1 MVLRTLDTFL
11 RKSLKIKIDLLR
23 RIYNADA
30 QRAQIFINYHHDHV
44 REWVEWIKKQ
54 SDEVQNRGF
63 AKLIEHLKG
72 HPRTW
77 NKITIDVLIAVSY
90 FRYPESI
97 QLLKNF
103 IITAHRMC
111 DNYPILAEAYISAIK
126 GLILNDENIARDI
139 IDQQIN
145 VDRNKKEVMSLISTA
160 VGLFTFE
167 VDITNIVVHV
177 IAYPELSFK
186 EREAIIISLGP
197 KSADQLEEIFLRS
210 VDKFIE
216 LDRKVE
222 SFSKDCLKVFSLV
235 LGKVVKLLNDAKFST
250 IEQLCTSNH
259 LNLSAFEIIGNTL
272 GENLISLDI
281 ENTYRFYA
289 FANSAEE
296 KKLVQKAL
304 AQRNALTYQELM
316 VTRAH
321 DLRET
326 FPFVRKPLFTEKS
339 VEKIRLPGDL
349 DEFRSIVSD
358 SLAPQ
363 IIQNENGDDVH
374 GGGILL
380 TGDAF
385 WEKLYIGR
393 SLAAEK
399 KWRFIFIDYQ
409 YFLEEKDNEFFDELK
424 TELLTSPHN
433 LIFIENIHFAK
444 EDKDQILFEKL
455 RSYAAEVNIYYIGSI
470 PKEISINDP
479 GVKED
484 LKTYLPRD
492 LFPAMRDVPYCTLE
506 KQGKIWERLLFG
518 LAENRAKETVADS
531 EVLISSYDI
540 YSIEFDVYIR
550 TYFHI
555 CLLIYGKLVSLEDM
569 QKIGVF

>member
-23 RIYNADA
+23 RIYNADS
-30 QRAQIFINYHHDHV
+30 QRAKVFINYHHDHV

-63 AKLIEHLKG
+63 AKLIEHLKE

-97 QLLKNF
+97 PLLKNF

-126 GLILNDENIARDI
+126 GLILNDQIVARDI

-145 VDRNKKEVMSLISTA
+145 VDRNKKEVMYLISTTI
-160 VGLFTFE
+160 GLFNFD
-167 VDITNIVVHV
+167 VDITNIAVHLIV
-177 IAYPELSFK
+177 YPELSFK
-186 EREAIIISLGP
+186 EREAIIANLGR

-222 SFSKDCLKVFSLV
+222 NFSKDCIRILALV
-235 LGKVVKLLNDAKFST
+235 LGKSVKSFNDAKFST
-250 IEQLCTSNH
+250 IEELCTSNH
-259 LNLSAFEIIGNTL
+259 LKLTAFEIIGNAL

-281 ENTYRFYA
+281 ENTYKFYA
-289 FANSAEE
+289 YANSAEE

-304 AQRNALTYQELM
+304 AQRNSLTYQELM
-316 VTRAH
+316 VTRAY

-326 FPFVRKPLFTEKS
+326 FPFTRKPLFTEKIT
-339 VEKIRLPGDL
+339 EKIRLPVDL
-349 DEFRSIVSD
+349 DEFRDIVID

-363 IIQNENGDDVH
+363 VIQNENGDDVH

-380 TGDAF
+380 AGDAF

-409 YFLEEKDNEFFDELK
+409 YFLEEEDNELFTELK
-424 TELLTSPHN
+424 NELLSSPHN

-444 EDKDQILFEKL
+444 DDKDQVLFEKL
-455 RSYAAEVNIYYIGSI
+455 RQYGAEVNIYYLGSI
-470 PKEISINDP
+470 PKEVSINDSAT
-479 GVKED
+479 KAD

-506 KQGKIWERLLFG
+506 KQGKIWERLLFE
-518 LAENRAKETVADS
+518 LAENRAKDTVSDS

>member
-23 RIYNADA
+23 RIYNADS
-30 QRAQIFINYHHDHV
+30 QRAKVFINYHHDHV

-63 AKLIEHLKG
+63 AKLIEHLKE

-97 QLLKNF
+97 PLLKNF

-126 GLILNDENIARDI
+126 GLILNDQIVARDI

-145 VDRNKKEVMSLISTA
+145 VDRNKKEVMYLISTTI
-160 VGLFTFE
+160 GLFNFD
-167 VDITNIVVHV
+167 VDITNIAVHLIV
-177 IAYPELSFK
+177 YPELSFK
-186 EREAIIISLGP
+186 EREAIIANLGR

-222 SFSKDCLKVFSLV
+222 NFSKDCIRILALV
-235 LGKVVKLLNDAKFST
+235 LGKSVKSFNDAKFST
-250 IEQLCTSNH
+250 IEELCTSNH
-259 LNLSAFEIIGNTL
+259 LKLTAFEIIGNAL

-281 ENTYRFYA
+281 ENTYKFYA
-289 FANSAEE
+289 YANSAEE

-304 AQRNALTYQELM
+304 AQRNSLTYQELM
-316 VTRAH
+316 VTRAY

-326 FPFVRKPLFTEKS
+326 FPFTRKPLFTEKIT
-339 VEKIRLPGDL
+339 EKIRLPVDL
-349 DEFRSIVSD
+349 DEFRDIVID

-363 IIQNENGDDVH
+363 VIQNENGDDVH

-409 YFLEEKDNEFFDELK
+409 YFLEEKDNELFTELK
-424 TELLTSPHN
+424 NELLSSPHN

-444 EDKDQILFEKL
+444 DNKDQVLFEKL
-455 RSYAAEVNIYYIGSI
+455 RQYGAEVNIYYLGSI
-470 PKEISINDP
+470 PKEVSINDSAT
-479 GVKED
+479 KAD

-506 KQGKIWERLLFG
+506 KQGKIWERLLFE
-518 LAENRAKETVADS
+518 LAENRAKDTVSDS

>member
-11 RKSLKIKIDLLR
+11 RKSLKIKIDLLK
-23 RIYNADA
+23 RIYNADSQQA
-30 QRAQIFINYHHDHV
+30 KVFTNYHHDHV

-54 SDEVQNRGF
+54 SDEVQKRGF
-63 AKLIEHLKG
+63 AKLIEHLKQ

-97 QLLKNF
+97 PLLKNF

-111 DNYPILAEAYISAIK
+111 DNYPILSEAYISAIK
-126 GLILNDENIARDI
+126 GLILNDESVARDI
-139 IDQQIN
+139 INQQIN
-145 VDRNKKEVMSLISTA
+145 VDRNKKEVMYLISTA
-160 VGLFTFE
+160 IGLFNFDI
-167 VDITNIVVHV
+167 DITNIAVHV
-177 IAYPELSFK
+177 IVYPELSFK
-186 EREAIIISLGP
+186 ERETIIANLGR

-216 LDRKVE
+216 LDQKVE
-222 SFSKDCLKVFSLV
+222 SFSKDCIKIFALV
-235 LGKVVKLLNDAKFST
+235 LGKCVKSFNDTKFST
-250 IEQLCTSNH
+250 IEQLCTGNH
-259 LNLSAFEIIGNTL
+259 LRLTAFEIIGNTL

-289 FANSAEE
+289 YANSTEE

-316 VTRAH
+316 VTRAY

-326 FPFVRKPLFTEKS
+326 FPFTRKPLFTEKIT
-339 VEKIRLPGDL
+339 EKIRLPGDL
-349 DEFRSIVSD
+349 DEFRGIVAD

-409 YFLEEKDNEFFDELK
+409 YFLEEKDNEFFTELK
-424 TELLTSPHN
+424 KELLSGPHN

-444 EDKDQILFEKL
+444 DDKDQVLFEKL
-455 RSYAAEVNIYYIGSI
+455 RQYGTEVNIYCLGSI

-479 GVKED
+479 TIKAD

-506 KQGKIWERLLFG
+506 KQGKIWERFLFA
-518 LAENRAKETVADS
+518 LAENRAKDTVPDS

-569 QKIGVF
+569 QEIGVF

>member
-1 MVLRTLDTFL
+1 
-11 RKSLKIKIDLLR
+11 
-23 RIYNADA
+23 
-30 QRAQIFINYHHDHV
+30 
-44 REWVEWIKKQ
+44 
-54 SDEVQNRGF
+54 
-63 AKLIEHLKG
+63 
-72 HPRTW
+72 
-77 NKITIDVLIAVSY
+77 
-90 FRYPESI
+90 
-97 QLLKNF
+97 
-103 IITAHRMC
+103 MC
-111 DNYPILAEAYISAIK
+111 DSYPILAEAYIFAIK

-160 VGLFTFE
+160 IGLFTFDA
-167 VDITNIVVHV
+167 DITNIVIHV

-186 EREAIIISLGP
+186 ERETIIISLGP

-216 LDRKVE
+216 IDRKVE
-222 SFSKDCLKVFSLV
+222 NFSKDCLKIFSLV
-235 LGKVVKLLNDAKFST
+235 LNKVVKLFNDTKFAT

-304 AQRNALTYQELM
+304 AKRNALTYQELM
-316 VTRAH
+316 VTRAY

-326 FPFVRKPLFTEKS
+326 FPFVRKPLFTEKN
-339 VEKIRLPGDL
+339 VEKIRLPEDL
-349 DEFRSIVSD
+349 DEFCSIVSN
-358 SLAPQ
+358 SLTPQ
-363 IIQNENGDDVH
+363 TIQNENGDDVR

-399 KWRFIFIDYQ
+399 KWRFIFIDYK
-409 YFLEEKDNEFFDELK
+409 YFLEEKDNELFDELR
-424 TELLTSPHN
+424 TEILNNPHN
-433 LIFIENIHFAK
+433 LIFIENIHLAK
-444 EDKDQILFEKL
+444 DDKDQILFEKL
-455 RSYAAEVNIYYIGSI
+455 RNYAAEVNIYYIGSI
-470 PKEISINDP
+470 PKEISVNDSD
-479 GVKED
+479 VKAD
-484 LKTYLPRD
+484 LRTYLPRD
-492 LFPAMRDVPYCTLE
+492 LFPAMRNVPYCTLE
-506 KQGKIWERLLFG
+506 KQGKIWEKLLFG
-518 LAENRAKETVADS
+518 LSANRAKKTISDS

>member
-1 MVLRTLDTFL
+1 
-11 RKSLKIKIDLLR
+11 
-23 RIYNADA
+23 
-30 QRAQIFINYHHDHV
+30 
-44 REWVEWIKKQ
+44 
-54 SDEVQNRGF
+54 
-63 AKLIEHLKG
+63 
-72 HPRTW
+72 
-77 NKITIDVLIAVSY
+77 
-90 FRYPESI
+90 
-97 QLLKNF
+97 
-103 IITAHRMC
+103 MC
-111 DNYPILAEAYISAIK
+111 DKYPILAEAYISAIK

-349 DEFRSIVSD
+349 YEFRSIVSD

-385 WEKLYIGR
+385 WEKLYVGR

-455 RSYAAEVNIYYIGSI
+455 RSDAAEVNIYYIGSI
-470 PKEISINDP
+470 PKEISINDS

>member
-1 MVLRTLDTFL
+1 MVLRSLDTFL
-11 RKSLKIKIDLLR
+11 RNSLKIKIDFLKK
-23 RIYNADA
+23 IYNADS
-30 QRAQIFINYHHDHV
+30 QRAKVFINYHHNHV

-54 SDEVQNRGF
+54 NTEIQNRGF
-63 AKLIEHLKG
+63 AKLIEHLKE

-77 NKITIDVLIAVSY
+77 NKITIDVLIAISY

-97 QLLKNF
+97 ALLKNF

-111 DNYPILAEAYISAIK
+111 DNYSILSEAYVPAIK
-126 GLILNDENIARDI
+126 GLILNDENVARDI

-145 VDRNKKEVMSLISTA
+145 VDRNKKEVMHLISTA
-160 VGLFTFE
+160 VGLFTFD

-177 IAYPELSFK
+177 IAYPEISFK
-186 EREAIIISLGP
+186 EREAIIASLGG

-222 SFSKDCLKVFSLV
+222 NFSKDCLKVFALV
-235 LGKVVKLLNDAKFST
+235 LSKSVKLFNDAKFFT
-250 IEQLCTSNH
+250 IEQLCTSN
-259 LNLSAFEIIGNTL
+259 NLKLTAFEIIGNTL
-272 GENLISLDI
+272 GENLINLDI
-281 ENTYRFYA
+281 ENTYKFYA
-289 FANSAEE
+289 YANSAEE

-316 VTRAH
+316 VTRAY

-326 FPFVRKPLFTEKS
+326 FPFTRKPLFAENITEK
-339 VEKIRLPGDL
+339 VRLPGDL
-349 DEFRSIVSD
+349 DEFRSIVAD

-393 SLAAEK
+393 SIAAEK
-399 KWRFIFIDYQ
+399 KWKFIFIDYQ
-409 YFLEEKDNEFFDELK
+409 YFLEEKDNEFFNELQ
-424 TELLTSPHN
+424 TELLSSPHN
-433 LIFIENIHFAK
+433 LIFLENIHISK
-444 EDKDQILFEKL
+444 DDKNQILFEKL
-455 RSYAAEVNIYYIGSI
+455 RSYATEVNIYYLGSI
-470 PKEISINDP
+470 PKEVSINDSAI
-479 GVKED
+479 KED

-492 LFPAMRDVPYCTLE
+492 LFPAIRNVPYCTLE
-506 KQGKIWERLLFG
+506 KQGKIWEKLLFG
-518 LAENRAKETVADS
+518 LGENRAKETVSDS

-550 TYFHI
+550 TYLHI

>member
-11 RKSLKIKIDLLR
+11 RKSLKIKIDILR

-30 QRAQIFINYHHDHV
+30 QRAKVFINYHHDHV

-54 SDEVQNRGF
+54 SDAVQSKGF
-63 AKLIEHLKG
+63 AKLIEHLKE

-77 NKITIDVLIAVSY
+77 NKITIDVLVAVSY

-97 QLLKNF
+97 PLLKNF

-126 GLILNDENIARDI
+126 GLILNDQIVARDI

-145 VDRNKKEVMSLISTA
+145 VDRNKKEVMYLISTTI
-160 VGLFTFE
+160 GLFNFD
-167 VDITNIVVHV
+167 VDITNIAVHLIV
-177 IAYPELSFK
+177 YPELSFK
-186 EREAIIISLGP
+186 EREAIIANLGR

-222 SFSKDCLKVFSLV
+222 NFSKDCIKILALV
-235 LGKVVKLLNDAKFST
+235 LGKSVKSFNDAKFST
-250 IEQLCTSNH
+250 IEELCTSNH
-259 LNLSAFEIIGNTL
+259 LKLTAFEIIGNTL

-289 FANSAEE
+289 YANSAEE

-304 AQRNALTYQELM
+304 AQRNSLTYQELM
-316 VTRAH
+316 VTRAY

-326 FPFVRKPLFTEKS
+326 FPFTRKPLFTEKIT
-339 VEKIRLPGDL
+339 EKIRLPGDL
-349 DEFRSIVSD
+349 DEFRNIVVD

-363 IIQNENGDDVH
+363 VIQNENGDDVH

-409 YFLEEKDNEFFDELK
+409 YFLEEKDNELFTELK
-424 TELLTSPHN
+424 NELLSSPHN

-444 EDKDQILFEKL
+444 DDKDQVLFEKL
-455 RSYAAEVNIYYIGSI
+455 RQYGAEVNIYYLGSI
-470 PKEISINDP
+470 PKEVSINDSAT
-479 GVKED
+479 KAD

-506 KQGKIWERLLFG
+506 KQGKIWERLLFE
-518 LAENRAKETVADS
+518 LAENRAKDTVSDS

>member
-1 MVLRTLDTFL
+1 
-11 RKSLKIKIDLLR
+11 
-23 RIYNADA
+23 
-30 QRAQIFINYHHDHV
+30 
-44 REWVEWIKKQ
+44 
-54 SDEVQNRGF
+54 
-63 AKLIEHLKG
+63 
-72 HPRTW
+72 
-77 NKITIDVLIAVSY
+77 
-90 FRYPESI
+90 
-97 QLLKNF
+97 
-103 IITAHRMC
+103 
-111 DNYPILAEAYISAIK
+111 
-126 GLILNDENIARDI
+126 
-139 IDQQIN
+139 
-145 VDRNKKEVMSLISTA
+145 MSLISTA
-160 VGLFTFE
+160 VGLFNFDVE
-167 VDITNIVVHV
+167 ITNIAVHV

-186 EREAIIISLGP
+186 EREVIIANLGR

-210 VDKFIE
+210 VDKFLE
-216 LDRKVE
+216 LDRKVGN
-222 SFSKDCLKVFSLV
+222 FSKDCIKVFTLV
-235 LGKVVKLLNDAKFST
+235 LGKAVKSFNDARFST

-259 LNLSAFEIIGNTL
+259 LKLTAFEIIGNTL

-289 FANSAEE
+289 YANSAEE

-316 VTRAH
+316 VTRAY

-326 FPFVRKPLFTEKS
+326 FPFTRKPLFTEKIT
-339 VEKIRLPGDL
+339 EKIRLPGDL
-349 DEFRSIVSD
+349 DEFRNIVAD

-363 IIQNENGDDVH
+363 MIQNENGDDVH

-380 TGDAF
+380 TGEAF

-409 YFLEEKDNEFFDELK
+409 YFLEEKDNELFTQLK
-424 TELLTSPHN
+424 NELLSSPHN

-444 EDKDQILFEKL
+444 DDKDQILFEKL
-455 RSYAAEVNIYYIGSI
+455 RQYGREVNIYYIGSI
-470 PKEISINDP
+470 PKEISINTSA
-479 GVKED
+479 VKAD

-492 LFPAMRDVPYCTLE
+492 LFPAIRDVPYCTLE

-518 LAENRAKETVADS
+518 LAENRGKDTVSDS

>member
-1 MVLRTLDTFL
+1 MVLRSLDTFL
-11 RKSLKIKIDLLR
+11 RNSLKIKIDFLK
-23 RIYNADA
+23 RIYNADS
-30 QRAQIFINYHHDHV
+30 QRAKVFINYHHNHV

-54 SDEVQNRGF
+54 NNEVQSRGF
-63 AKLIEHLKG
+63 AKLIEHLKE

-77 NKITIDVLIAVSY
+77 NKITIDVLIAISY

-97 QLLKNF
+97 PLLKNF

-111 DNYPILAEAYISAIK
+111 DNYSILSEAYIPAIK
-126 GLILNDENIARDI
+126 GLILNDESVARDI

-145 VDRNKKEVMSLISTA
+145 VDRNKKEIMQLISTA
-160 VGLFTFE
+160 IGLFTFD

-177 IAYPELSFK
+177 ITYPELSFK
-186 EREAIIISLGP
+186 EREAIITSLGR

-216 LDRKVE
+216 LDKKVE
-222 SFSKDCLKVFSLV
+222 NFSKDCLKVFALV
-235 LGKVVKLLNDAKFST
+235 LSKSVKLFNDAKFFT
-250 IEQLCTSNH
+250 IEQLCTSNN
-259 LNLSAFEIIGNTL
+259 LKLSAFEIIGNTL
-272 GENLISLDI
+272 GENLINLDI
-281 ENTYRFYA
+281 ENTYKFYA
-289 FANSAEE
+289 YANSAEE

-316 VTRAH
+316 VTRAY

-326 FPFVRKPLFTEKS
+326 FPFTRKPLFVENITEK
-339 VEKIRLPGDL
+339 VRLPGDL
-349 DEFRSIVSD
+349 DEFRSVVVD

-393 SLAAEK
+393 SIAAEK
-399 KWRFIFIDYQ
+399 KWKFIFIDYQ
-409 YFLEEKDNEFFDELK
+409 YFLEEKDNEFFDELQ
-424 TELLTSPHN
+424 TELLSSPHN
-433 LIFIENIHFAK
+433 LIFIENIHISK
-444 EDKDQILFEKL
+444 DDKNQILFEKL
-455 RSYAAEVNIYYIGSI
+455 RKCATEVNIYYLGSI
-470 PKEISINDP
+470 PKEVSINDSAI
-479 GVKED
+479 KAD

-506 KQGKIWERLLFG
+506 KQGKIWEKLLFG
-518 LAENRAKETVADS
+518 LGENRAKETVSDS

-550 TYFHI
+550 TYLHI

>member
-1 MVLRTLDTFL
+1 MVLRSLDTFL

-23 RIYNADA
+23 RIYNADR
-30 QRAQIFINYHHDHV
+30 QRSKVFINYHHDHV
-44 REWVEWIKKQ
+44 REWVEWIKQQ
-54 SDEVQNRGF
+54 SDDVQNRAF
-63 AKLIEHLKG
+63 ARLIEHLKK

-77 NKITIDVLIAVSY
+77 NKITIDVLTAVSY

-97 QLLKNF
+97 ALLKNF

-111 DNYPILAEAYISAIK
+111 DNYPILSEAYISAIK
-126 GLILNDENIARDI
+126 GLILNDESIARDI

-145 VDRNKKEVMSLISTA
+145 VERNKKEVMSLISTS
-160 VGLFTFE
+160 VGLFTFD
-167 VDITNIVVHV
+167 VDITNIAVHV

-186 EREAIIISLGP
+186 EREAIITSLGN

-216 LDRKVE
+216 IDKKVE

-235 LGKVVKLLNDAKFST
+235 LGKVINLFNDAKFST

-259 LNLSAFEIIGNTL
+259 LNLSVFEIIGNVL
-272 GENLISLDI
+272 GENLISLNI
-281 ENTYRFYA
+281 ENTYRFYS

-296 KKLVQKAL
+296 KKLVRKAL
-304 AQRNALTYQELM
+304 AQRNSLTYQELM
-316 VTRAH
+316 VTRAY

-326 FPFVRKPLFTEKS
+326 FPFVRKPLFIENS

-349 DEFRSIVSD
+349 EEFCNIVSD
-358 SLAPQ
+358 SLSPQ
-363 IIQNENGDDVH
+363 TIQNENGEEVQ

-409 YFLEEKDNEFFDELK
+409 YFLEEKDNELFNELK
-424 TELLTSPHN
+424 TELLGSHHN
-433 LIFIENIHFAK
+433 LILIENIHFAK
-444 EDKDQILFEKL
+444 EDKDRVLFEKL
-455 RSYAAEVNIYYIGSI
+455 RNYATEVNIYYIGSI

-479 GVKED
+479 SIKAD

-492 LFPAMRDVPYCTLE
+492 LFPTVKDVPYCTLE
-506 KQGKIWERLLFG
+506 KQGKIWERLLFE
-518 LAENRAKETVADS
+518 LTNNRAKETVSDS

-555 CLLIYGKLVSLEDM
+555 CLLIYGKLISLEDM

>member
-1 MVLRTLDTFL
+1 MVLRSLDTFL

-23 RIYNADA
+23 RIYNADT
-30 QRAQIFINYHHDHV
+30 QRSKVFINYHHDHV
-44 REWVEWIKKQ
+44 REWVEWIKQQ
-54 SDEVQNRGF
+54 SDDVQNRAF
-63 AKLIEHLKG
+63 ARLIEHLKK

-77 NKITIDVLIAVSY
+77 NKITIDVLTAVSY

-97 QLLKNF
+97 ALLKNF

-111 DNYPILAEAYISAIK
+111 DNYPILSEAYISAIK
-126 GLILNDENIARDI
+126 GLILNDESIARDI

-145 VDRNKKEVMSLISTA
+145 VERNKKEVMSLISTS
-160 VGLFTFE
+160 VGLFTFD
-167 VDITNIVVHV
+167 VDITNIAVHV

-186 EREAIIISLGP
+186 EREAIITSLGN

-216 LDRKVE
+216 IDKKVE

-235 LGKVVKLLNDAKFST
+235 LGKVINLFNDAKFST

-259 LNLSAFEIIGNTL
+259 LNLSVFEIIGNVL
-272 GENLISLDI
+272 GENLISLNI
-281 ENTYRFYA
+281 ENTYRFYS

-296 KKLVQKAL
+296 KKLVRKAL
-304 AQRNALTYQELM
+304 AQRNSLTYQELM
-316 VTRAH
+316 VTRAY

-326 FPFVRKPLFTEKS
+326 FPFVRKPLFIENS

-349 DEFRSIVSD
+349 EEFCNIVSD
-358 SLAPQ
+358 SLSPQ
-363 IIQNENGDDVH
+363 TIQNENGEEVQ

-409 YFLEEKDNEFFDELK
+409 YFLEEKDNELFNELK
-424 TELLTSPHN
+424 TELLGSHHN
-433 LIFIENIHFAK
+433 LILIENIHFAK
-444 EDKDQILFEKL
+444 EDKDRVLFEKL
-455 RSYAAEVNIYYIGSI
+455 RNYATEVNIYYIGSI

-479 GVKED
+479 SIKAD

-492 LFPAMRDVPYCTLE
+492 LFPTVKDVPYCTLE
-506 KQGKIWERLLFG
+506 KQGKIWERLLFE
-518 LAENRAKETVADS
+518 LTNNRAKETVSDS

-555 CLLIYGKLVSLEDM
+555 CLLIYGKLISLEDM